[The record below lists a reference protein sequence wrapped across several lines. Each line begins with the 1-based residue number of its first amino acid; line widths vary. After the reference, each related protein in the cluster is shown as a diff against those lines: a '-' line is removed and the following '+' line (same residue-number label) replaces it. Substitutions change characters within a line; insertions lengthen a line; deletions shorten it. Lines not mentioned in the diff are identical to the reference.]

1 MNEYPRRGC
10 LPVRNGMTCSLS
22 SDIDSR
28 RKGSRSSADWRDSR
42 DGTSRSNTGT
52 NVSPVA
58 RHTDA
63 CTNTFPAPVAGR
75 RFRGAVGMPLCL
87 GRWSLA
93 PEHSSM
99 QEGSGSRDHGRR
111 RHSSCTRSLPQQSLL
126 VVFVHRTGRERQTR
140 RQEQPGDDNEHRQRM
155 NPRPRRV
162 PTPEPA
168 TPPASSASAITA
180 IPDPPPSST
189 RKPCSAKY
197 LTRLRR
203 KHVGLGVPLSGSVGP
218 AGCRQPTRRAMPRVR
233 SRLSRLSA
241 ILLHRGANANW

>member
-1 MNEYPRRGC
+1 MQPLVRHRLPQEGVAKLPRIGATVEMARRGRTPGRTSLRWRATPTHARTPSPRRC
-10 LPVRNGMTCSLS
+10 PSTV
-22 SDIDSR
+22 
-28 RKGSRSSADWRDSR
+28 
-42 DGTSRSNTGT
+42 
-52 NVSPVA
+52 
-58 RHTDA
+58 
-63 CTNTFPAPVAGR
+63 
-75 RFRGAVGMPLCL
+75 RGAVGMPLCL

-99 QEGSGSRDHGRR
+99 QEGSGCSGSRSSAPRQLHTFAAAAIASRCLRAPNGPRTPDPTSGAARR
-111 RHSSCTRSLPQQSLL
+111 RQ
-126 VVFVHRTGRERQTR
+126 RTPSAHEPTAAL
-140 RQEQPGDDNEHRQRM
+140 
-155 NPRPRRV
+155 

-203 KHVGLGVPLSGSVGP
+203 KRVGLGVPLSGSVGP